1 MAVFAWVARDAEGRE
16 HRGSAEAENQELV
29 VRRLREKGL
38 TVSQISRQGT
48 GEAATALFAG
58 FRGVRLT
65 DLATFCRQ
73 FATLQDAGVSMIR
86 ALSVLEKQTGNY
98 ALKLVIRDLQAE
110 VEGGAMLSRAMTK
123 YPRVF
128 SSLAVGLVK
137 AGEVGGVLDEVL
149 ERLAMFLEKE
159 VEIRRKV
166 RSAMTY
172 PVLVLLV
179 ATGIVIGLVTFIIPR
194 FIDLFSEFD
203 VDMPF
208 MTRTVMS
215 VSDFMTGTRRGP
227 DLKPVDRVFP
237 GVIIFFVMVVCF
249 IVLLRLA
256 LQTNTGSRIY
266 DIVKLKIPV
275 FGQLNHKVALARFAR
290 TLSTLLESG
299 VPILQALETV
309 SGTVANSIM
318 ADAILKARASIREG
332 DEISTPLERSGL
344 FPPLVTHMV
353 GIGEETG
360 SLSFMLSKIADHYES
375 EVDAMLASLTA
386 MMEPILIVMLG
397 GIVGFIVISMYMPM
411 IAMIQKLSSGSGV

>member
-1 MAVFAWVARDAEGRE
+1 MWAYVARDAEGRE
-16 HRGSAEAENQELV
+16 FKGTYEADTQELV
-29 VRRLREKGL
+29 VRRLRERGL
-38 TVSQISRQGT
+38 TVSQCSRQG
-48 GEAATALFAG
+48 AAAPQAGMFAG
-58 FRGVRLT
+58 FRRVKLG

-86 ALSVLEKQTGNY
+86 ALSVLEKQTSNY

-128 SSLAVGLVK
+128 SPLSVGLVR

-149 ERLAMFLEKE
+149 ERLALFLEKE

-166 RSAMTY
+166 RAAMTY
-172 PVLVLLV
+172 PVLVLVV
-179 ATGIVIGLVTFIIPR
+179 ATGIVTALVTFIIPR
-194 FIDLFSEFD
+194 FIDLFAEFE
-203 VDMPF
+203 VEMPT
-208 MTRTVMS
+208 MTRIVMKF
-215 VSDFMTGTRRGP
+215 SDFMTGVRRGP
-227 DLKPVDRVFP
+227 DLRPIGRVFP
-237 GVIIFFVMVVCF
+237 GVIIFFVMVIGI
-249 IVLLRLA
+249 IVMLRLA
-256 LQTNTGSRIY
+256 VQTNTGSRLY

-275 FGQLNHKVALARFAR
+275 FGQLNHKVALSRFAR

-299 VPILQALETV
+299 VAILQALETV

-318 ADAILKARASIREG
+318 SDAILKARASIREG
-332 DEISTPLERSGL
+332 DEISAPLERSGM

-360 SLSFMLSKIADHYES
+360 SLSFMLSKIADHYEQ

-386 MMEPILIVMLG
+386 MLEPVMIVMLG
-397 GIVGFIVISMYMPM
+397 GIVGFVVISMFMPM
-411 IAMIQKLSSGSGV
+411 IAMIQKLSSQ